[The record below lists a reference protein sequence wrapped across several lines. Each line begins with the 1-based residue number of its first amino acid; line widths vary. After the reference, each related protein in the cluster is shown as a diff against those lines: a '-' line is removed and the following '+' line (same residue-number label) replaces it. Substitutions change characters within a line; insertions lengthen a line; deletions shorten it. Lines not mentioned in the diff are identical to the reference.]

1 MSKIDGQNADRDLT
15 DDRAADENWS
25 APFEVLRPF
34 INARVEEA
42 DDGIGNG
49 IMPGDVG
56 AFVVVAG
63 KAGQREIRFDR
74 GAIVLL
80 GDDVIHFMRSLVESC
95 RHLAV
100 LAAVQCSKRDK
111 LAKTAVHD
119 RYWLAS
125 DFNERRALDLTSP
138 KKLLTRS

>member
-15 DDRAADENWS
+15 DDCAADENWS

-63 KAGQREIRFDR
+63 KAG
-74 GAIVLL
+74 
-80 GDDVIHFMRSLVESC
+80 
-95 RHLAV
+95 
-100 LAAVQCSKRDK
+100 
-111 LAKTAVHD
+111 
-119 RYWLAS
+119 
-125 DFNERRALDLTSP
+125 
-138 KKLLTRS
+138 